1 MMIVGKAGEATGSA
15 YITKHRRLAE
25 RVTVQRQLAG
35 ARGRFCPTLASPA
48 IRWAAPAGIG
58 GRANTVYQTGT
69 SRLPICD
76 VGGSE
81 DRDPNQTWLYVHLL
95 LTLSLVTC
103 VIKPGAGLVQLRF
116 ARDLPNRVL
125 GPDLA
130 VHDEER

>member
-76 VGGSE
+76 VG
-81 DRDPNQTWLYVHLL
+81 
-95 LTLSLVTC
+95 VTC
-103 VIKPGAGLVQLRF
+103 RRF
-116 ARDLPNRVL
+116 RGSRPE
-125 GPDLA
+125 PDLA
-130 VHDEER
+130 LRPFTAYPVTGNVCY